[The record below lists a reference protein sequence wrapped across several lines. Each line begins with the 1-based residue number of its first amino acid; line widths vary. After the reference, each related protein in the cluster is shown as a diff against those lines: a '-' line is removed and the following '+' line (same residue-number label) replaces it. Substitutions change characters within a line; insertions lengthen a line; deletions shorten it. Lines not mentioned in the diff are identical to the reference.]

1 METEGERERYRV
13 AKTESE
19 KQHTHCRR
27 EREREGEREGSSSN
41 LPAFA
46 RANFLTT
53 LWLPK
58 ESKCETLY
66 AMGMG
71 MAMEMRTGKGELWRL
86 PPSPIRLKM
95 ANGNSMPA
103 VDCLY

>member
-1 METEGERERYRV
+1 MRLRER
-13 AKTESE
+13 
-19 KQHTHCRR
+19 
-27 EREREGEREGSSSN
+27 SSRN

-58 ESKCETLY
+58 ESKWETVY

-71 MAMEMRTGKGELWRL
+71 MEVGMEVGMEM
-86 PPSPIRLKM
+86 
-95 ANGNSMPA
+95 
-103 VDCLY
+103 